1 VLGVFQVKRRPV
13 CPRGVA
19 GLWSDGTPRCAV
31 FHVKQRPRCCEGA
44 GRHTCAVP
52 PVARCVAAGFVAGCA
67 RRHVTPSVST
77 KRPAQA
83 TDAVRVRSVRAEG
96 CVGAAKVAPLD
107 QIRCA
112 EMREP
117 VDRAVGRHGEP
128 TAQCVQL
135 RAAAFR
141 VDGRHPCPCM
151 ASLAS
156 VARGLPPFHVKQA
169 PVSRRGSE
177 AAARGRS
184 VRRSTCGIRLCG
196 VSRGPD
202 RQALGWRAGDPS
214 LRRLPQAIGGFAGPV
229 CSPTPVGA
237 DRRTAAWSGGDR
249 TGAAGVCPVMAAR
262 VVATGL
268 QATSPACWVRCVRV
282 RGRLAG
288 VSSASPHGM
297 WVDRVGAATRAA

>member
-1 VLGVFQVKRRPV
+1 MGDDHG
-13 CPRGVA
+13 C
-19 GLWSDGTPRCAV
+19 
-31 FHVKQRPRCCEGA
+31 GA
-44 GRHTCAVP
+44 GCVSGETAPGVSAGRGWTLVGRDAAVRRVSRETTPALLRGACRHTCAVP
-52 PVARCVAAGFVAGCA
+52 PVAPCVAAGFVAGCA

-107 QIRCA
+107 RIRCA

-117 VDRAVGRHGEP
+117 VDRAVGRHGGP

-184 VRRSTCGIRLCG
+184 VRR
-196 VSRGPD
+196 V
-202 RQALGWRAGDPS
+202 
-214 LRRLPQAIGGFAGPV
+214 AIASAASHV
-229 CSPTPVGA
+229 
-237 DRRTAAWSGGDR
+237 DQTAKRWPGEPGSCR
-249 TGAAGVCPVMAAR
+249 TGACLRP
-262 VVATGL
+262 
-268 QATSPACWVRCVRV
+268 
-282 RGRLAG
+282 
-288 VSSASPHGM
+288 
-297 WVDRVGAATRAA
+297 